1 LVASPIAYDEERFRP
16 NALIAMAVAPEIF
29 DH

>member
-1 LVASPIAYDEERFRP
+1 VASPLKYDEERFRP

-29 DH
+29 DE